1 PVGLASHLSG
11 RTLSLTVCW
20 AVTRTDGQ
28 VLRGTAHDRDITI
41 ASGRFAGVYPS
52 RATVY
57 STDIASKA
65 DGSVSNAD
73 VEGAFFSDVEELTV
87 ADIEGGFYDQA
98 PAVLFMVNWQ
108 KPDDGQKI
116 LLSGM
121 LGEFHRDSDGR
132 YRSEVRGLTQSL
144 KQQIVRTYSERC
156 DVKLFGDSRCKFDV
170 AAVTRTGEVSAVTNR
185 NRFDVTLN
193 PGAVPPSPVY
203 FVGSRLVFTS
213 DA

>member
-1 PVGLASHLSG
+1 MGFAARFGDGDSLVWRVLCAGPVRSRCSGRSVHRRGAPQRAIGPCVCDRRSRSNRGAESGDPSLMLSLPVGLASHLSG

-116 LLSGM
+116 LLS
-121 LGEFHRDSDGR
+121 
-132 YRSEVRGLTQSL
+132 
-144 KQQIVRTYSERC
+144 
-156 DVKLFGDSRCKFDV
+156 
-170 AAVTRTGEVSAVTNR
+170 
-185 NRFDVTLN
+185 
-193 PGAVPPSPVY
+193 
-203 FVGSRLVFTS
+203 
-213 DA
+213 